1 MSKVTLWILFLA
13 ALVYGCF
20 CLFLYLRQRSLIYYP
35 HSEVK
40 TSELQSF
47 WLDNEGQKLKVWRGA
62 TESKNALLYFG
73 GNAENV
79 LQSHAELERIYP
91 ESSLYLMNYRGYGGS
106 SGSPSEA
113 ALFSDALALY
123 DRVVSEHEKI
133 IVMGRSLG
141 TAVAV
146 YLAAARPVKGMVLVT
161 PYSSMVDLGR
171 HYYPYLPVNP
181 LLKDRFE
188 SSVLAPQIDIPV
200 LTLVAEQDEIIPAKI
215 SEGLISSFDQ
225 GVVEKVVI
233 EGAYHNTIDNY
244 PSYSS
249 SIESFITRIQQER
262 VK

>member
-13 ALVYGCF
+13 ALAYGCF

-35 HSEVK
+35 HSEAK
-40 TSELQSF
+40 TSELQSI
-47 WLDNEGQKLKVWRGA
+47 WLDNDGQKLKVWRGM
-62 TESKNALLYFG
+62 TEAKPVLLYFG

-79 LQSHAELERIYP
+79 IHSSAELERIYP
-91 ESSLYLMNYRGYGGS
+91 EFTLYLMNYRGYGGS
-106 SGSPSEA
+106 SGSPSEQ

-123 DRVVSEHEKI
+123 DRVVTEHDEV

-161 PYSSMVDLGR
+161 PYSSMVALAR

-188 SSVLAPQIDIPV
+188 SDLLAPQIDIPV
-200 LTLVAEQDEIIPAKI
+200 LTLVAERDEIIPAKV
-215 SEGLISSFDQ
+215 SAGLISSFNQ
-225 GVVEKVVI
+225 GIVEKVVI
-233 EGAYHNTIDNY
+233 EGAYHNTIDNF
-244 PSYSS
+244 PSFSS
-249 SIESFITRIQQER
+249 SIKSFITRLQQEK